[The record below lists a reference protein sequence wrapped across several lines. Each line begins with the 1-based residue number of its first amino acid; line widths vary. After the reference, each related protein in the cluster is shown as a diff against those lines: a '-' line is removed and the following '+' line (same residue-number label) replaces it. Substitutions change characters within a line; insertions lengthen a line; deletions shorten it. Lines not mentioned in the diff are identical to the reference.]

1 MANEFSTEDVVK
13 MTMDWVV
20 DTILIPHFQSL
31 GLNAS
36 GEWIENLNTRAEGV
50 KGIINGRQYT
60 EQLVS
65 GRRPG
70 ARPPIAP
77 LERWA
82 QIKLGLS
89 GQEALGAAFAIA
101 NKIAKEGTEIYKDGG
116 SDLLEILEAPQT
128 ISRINEFLA
137 NQLQAK
143 VQLFLEREIQ
153 SV

>member
-1 MANEFSTEDVVK
+1 MEFSADDVIK

-36 GEWIENLNTRAEGV
+36 GEWIANVNTRAENNN
-50 KGIINGRQYT
+50 GIINGRQYT
-60 EQLVS
+60 EQLVW

-89 GQEALGAAFAIA
+89 GRDALGAAFAIA
-101 NKIAKEGTEIYKDGG
+101 NKIAKEGTEIYKEGG
-116 SDLLEILEAPQT
+116 TDLLEILERPETLQ
-128 ISRINEFLA
+128 RINAFLGE
-137 NQLQAK
+137 QLQTK
-143 VQLFLEREIQ
+143 VQLYLEREIQ
-153 SV
+153 ASW